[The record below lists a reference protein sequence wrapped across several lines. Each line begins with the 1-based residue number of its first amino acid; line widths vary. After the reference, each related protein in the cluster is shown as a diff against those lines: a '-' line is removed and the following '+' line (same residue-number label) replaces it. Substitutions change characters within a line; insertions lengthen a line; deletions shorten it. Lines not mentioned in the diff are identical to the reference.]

1 MPFLLMT
8 WLFED
13 NIFIIKILSIPT
25 KPSFKYNLDIIL
37 LQMFV
42 VSCFNNILGYFLKI
56 LPYHRGF
63 IKNSVIDNN
72 IMQ

>member
-25 KPSFKYNLDIIL
+25 KPSFKYNLDIIYYRCISML
-37 LQMFV
+37 FP
-42 VSCFNNILGYFLKI
+42 VSITSPAI
-56 LPYHRGF
+56 
-63 IKNSVIDNN
+63 S
-72 IMQ
+72 